1 MKKITVF
8 TPTYNRGSK
17 LPVLY
22 KSLVDQSCQDFIWLI
37 VDDGSTDET
46 ETIVN
51 KWLSDGEI
59 EIEYIKQENKGKSF
73 AHNVG
78 VENTFTE
85 LFVCVDSDD
94 YLDKFAI
101 ECVLKHWET
110 RIDGDIGILAKRSV
124 TCQKKELDNQSIHT
138 TLRDASKKYGI
149 YGDTMLVYKTNIIQ
163 KYKFPSFK
171 NEKFVPENYLYD
183 LLDRDGT
190 LYYLNKVLYYGSYCD
205 DGYTR
210 NMAKTIKH
218 NSTGYLAYITQR
230 ISLDHSLFD
239 RYTDLIRYVAIN
251 LARRDYRFLFKSG
264 HPLLCFFAIPTGF
277 ALYWSRYKDV

>member
-1 MKKITVF
+1 MLHVK
-8 TPTYNRGSK
+8 
-17 LPVLY
+17 
-22 KSLVDQSCQDFIWLI
+22 
-37 VDDGSTDET
+37 
-46 ETIVN
+46 
-51 KWLSDGEI
+51 
-59 EIEYIKQENKGKSF
+59 
-73 AHNVG
+73 
-78 VENTFTE
+78 
-85 LFVCVDSDD
+85 
-94 YLDKFAI
+94 
-101 ECVLKHWET
+101 
-110 RIDGDIGILAKRSV
+110 
-124 TCQKKELDNQSIHT
+124 KKELDNQSIHT

-210 NMAKTIKH
+210 NMAKAIKH